1 MKIGQQWFSG
11 KYNVEVHT
19 SGKIG
24 SRNEKVL
31 KFTTLAREG
40 TSRRTGS
47 LLSFVLISPGVSQR
61 SWKKSTFN
69 PSVTLWL
76 LSQRELSKRSKR
88 KIRFKTHSANVTNP
102 INMLICFS
110 VRWTRFELEFV
121 GCICSA
127 RARFSIFN
135 SQEVIFLLLEYGL
148 VALESNVNRNS
159 L

>member
-1 MKIGQQWFSG
+1 MIFGEIQRGSSYEWQNWFKKWKSVKIHNACARGHVQKDWIFIVLCFDKPGS
-11 KYNVEVHT
+11 VPEV
-19 SGKIG
+19 
-24 SRNEKVL
+24 L
-31 KFTTLAREG
+31 
-40 TSRRTGS
+40 
-47 LLSFVLISPGVSQR
+47 
-61 SWKKSTFN
+61 KKSTFN

-121 GCICSA
+121 GCICPA

-135 SQEVIFLLLEYGL
+135 SQEIIFLLLEYGL
-148 VALESNVNRNS
+148 DALESNVNRNS